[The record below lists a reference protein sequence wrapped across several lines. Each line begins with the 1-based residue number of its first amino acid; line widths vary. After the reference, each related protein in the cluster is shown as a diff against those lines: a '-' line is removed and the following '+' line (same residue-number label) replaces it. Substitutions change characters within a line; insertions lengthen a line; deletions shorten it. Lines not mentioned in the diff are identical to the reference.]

1 VTRAQDNTGTDEV
14 YVWQARPSDPE
25 LEAEMLSRLV
35 MAFGIKKET
44 ATTLVA
50 KAPDRAPRA
59 YIVRDGEGAK
69 ALDLQDNFS
78 RAWRRTGLALD
89 RVGFTVEDRDR
100 SRGLYY
106 VRYVDTDKA
115 DSGSD
120 SGFFGS
126 LKFWGDDENSDQ
138 NEYLVSL
145 VGKQSTTQIVILD
158 TDGKRQNSE
167 TADRIL
173 GLLHEQLK

>member
-1 VTRAQDNTGTDEV
+1 MATAAE
-14 YVWQARPSDPE
+14 RP
-25 LEAEMLSRLV
+25 
-35 MAFGIKKET
+35 
-44 ATTLVA
+44 
-50 KAPDRAPRA
+50 PRA
-59 YIVRDGEGAK
+59 RLVRDGEGAS
-69 ALDLQDNFS
+69 ALDVQDNFS

-106 VRYVDTDKA
+106 VRYIDTDKLESA
-115 DSGSD
+115 KDDS
-120 SGFFGS
+120 FLGS
-126 LKFWGDDENSDQ
+126 LKFWGDDNAGDQ

-145 VGKQSTTQIVILD
+145 IGRQSTTQIVILD
-158 TDGKRQNSE
+158 TDGKREQSE